1 MEWQAAVYCP
11 SCGESF
17 DDETMAECAECGA
30 ELVET
35 RPGPPPDPTIR
46 LTSVFATG
54 DPALIAFAKSLL
66 DAEGVEYGVRAEGL
80 QHLFGWGSV
89 GAGYS
94 ILTGPA
100 EFVVREEDAQRA
112 RELLRDL
119 RTASPADDGVSGGES

>member
-1 MEWQAAVYCP
+1 MYCP
-11 SCGESF
+11 SCGESV
-17 DDETMAECAECGA
+17 DRDETACPECGA

-35 RPGPPPDPTIR
+35 RPGPPPDPSIR
-46 LTSVFATG
+46 LTSVLATG

-66 DAEGVEYGVRAEGL
+66 DAAGVEYLVRAEGL
-80 QHLFGWGSV
+80 QELFGWGSI

-100 EFVVREEDAQRA
+100 EFVVREEDAERA

-119 RTASPADDGVSGGES
+119 RTPARPGDGSPREE

>member
-1 MEWQAAVYCP
+1 MATYCP
-11 SCGESF
+11 TCGESV
-17 DDETMAECAECGA
+17 DETVTECAQCGT

-46 LTSVFATG
+46 LTSVLATG

-66 DAEGVEYGVRAEGL
+66 DAEGLEYGVRAEGL
-80 QHLFGWGSV
+80 QQLFGWGSL

-100 EFVVREEDAQRA
+100 EFVVREEDAHRA

-119 RTASPADDGVSGGES
+119 RSPSQPDDGSTSEET